1 MKVESNTSIQVRVN
15 GIVINLSKEMEIGE
29 VTTIGI
35 EEKNREIWL
44 GSHIT
49 QLIRPVW
56 VSLGKHGE
64 VVYKLRQK

>member
-1 MKVESNTSIQVRVN
+1 
-15 GIVINLSKEMEIGE
+15 MEIGE

-35 EEKNREIWL
+35 EEKNRVIWL

-64 VVYKLRQK
+64 GLNSELVDKVLK

>member
-35 EEKNREIWL
+35 EEKNRVIWL

-49 QLIRPVW
+49 QLIRPV
-56 VSLGKHGE
+56 
-64 VVYKLRQK
+64 

>member
-1 MKVESNTSIQVRVN
+1 MKLEVQKWQKLKYFKVDY
-15 GIVINLSKEMEIGE
+15 KEMEIGE

-35 EEKNREIWL
+35 EEKNRVIWL

-64 VVYKLRQK
+64 VVET

>member
-1 MKVESNTSIQVRVN
+1 
-15 GIVINLSKEMEIGE
+15 MEIGE

-35 EEKNREIWL
+35 EEKNRVIWL

-64 VVYKLRQK
+64 GLESKLILEVVSKIRV